1 LGSADAVK
9 RHSKNDFMRHLTPR
23 MIRSIHHGNLAII
36 PEMGPMIVVGSGK
49 AQSLK
54 AKPIYGSEPPR
65 ATRAR
70 DEATQKMANILVH
83 PMPH

>member
-54 AKPIYGSEPPR
+54 AKPIDGSEPPR
-65 ATRAR
+65 AR
-70 DEATQKMANILVH
+70 DEVTQKMANILVH